1 MTTSILYLNVGTELI
16 DEHFQ
21 YVLAIYDAERA
32 LTRNFGGS
40 RQYGLQLCSNGSDD
54 FRNWDLRHEIT
65 FLLH

>member
-54 FRNWDLRHEIT
+54 FRN
-65 FLLH
+65 